1 MTFFHSC
8 LSLFLYLQG
17 GWTPLHW
24 ASSMGHEKIVEMLV
38 TAGADVKVKD
48 EVRQRLTVRLWLSCR
63 GSRRMELGGVL
74 WLVSVVMRCCQ
85 LLSGNS
91 CGVIFVDIFIIFSFL
106 KDPCGCF
113 LLQRWRL
120 DLISGAELA
129 HPVASWQ
136 FVMILSFS
144 DFIFLTSGVT
154 FFHSCLS
161 LFLYLQGGWTPLHL
175 ACYHGHEKMVEMLVA
190 AGADVEV
197 KDEVRQRLT
206 VPLWLSCR
214 GSRRMELGGVL
225 WLVSVVMRCCQL
237 L

>member
-1 MTFFHSC
+1 M
-8 LSLFLYLQG
+8 
-17 GWTPLHW
+17 
-24 ASSMGHEKIVEMLV
+24 SSEELCRLTHDREKEMLM
-38 TAGADVKVKD
+38 
-48 EVRQRLTVRLWLSCR
+48 
-63 GSRRMELGGVL
+63 SR
-74 WLVSVVMRCCQ
+74 
-85 LLSGNS
+85 
-91 CGVIFVDIFIIFSFL
+91 
-106 KDPCGCF
+106 
-113 LLQRWRL
+113 RWRL

-129 HPVASWQ
+129 HFVASRL

-144 DFIFLTSGVT
+144 DFIFSTSGLT

-214 GSRRMELGGVL
+214 GSRRIELGGVL